1 MRERLASPESQ
12 PQRRPGLEAARSHV
26 LIVDDHAPS
35 RRVCAGYCDLFDHT
49 TEMASGLAEAVS
61 ALRRV
66 RFDVIV
72 MNVHMAGADAG
83 AALRTIRALPGAAS
97 ETPVIGL
104 TATDREDEMQEWLG
118 AGLAGVLAKPVTA
131 ARLFSAL
138 SMVADSGREEAR
150 SWAPAA

>member
-12 PQRRPGLEAARSHV
+12 PQQRRGAEPTRSHV

-35 RRVCAGYCDLFDHT
+35 RRICAGYCDLFDHT
-49 TEMASGLAEAVS
+49 TEMVGGLAEAVS
-61 ALRRV
+61 ALRRE

-72 MNVHMAGADAG
+72 MNVQMAEADAQS
-83 AALRTIRALPGAAS
+83 ALKAIRALPGAAS
-97 ETPVIGL
+97 ATPVIGL
-104 TATDREDEMQEWLG
+104 TTGDHDDEMQQWLG

-138 SMVADSGREEAR
+138 SMVANSGREEAR
-150 SWAPAA
+150 SWAPAS